1 MTLTGRNLQRSLRK
15 TPELKRV
22 VGAGGRAASAAL
34 VLMSRR
40 VHMPGAALKNKA
52 LQALSTG

>member
-1 MTLTGRNLQRSLRK
+1 MILTSSNLQRSLRK
-15 TPELKRV
+15 PPELKRV

-34 VLMSRR
+34 VLMSRK
-40 VHMPGAALKNKA
+40 VHVPGAALKNKA